1 MGGAA
6 ALRRA
11 SPKNLVQQGH
21 SLVPPDGLAPPQ
33 WAHAMSFP
41 VPAAQL
47 WEYLKP
53 WDAPY
58 IGENTLFRI
67 TGTDGSEVGSKRFI
81 SNTDNTFNFFETL
94 EEFDEETMTVAYRF
108 HEAAPFVGG
117 SRFTIDS
124 TGDASCI
131 VVWTG
136 NPDAGDHLADMKAG
150 HSDFLRTLLTGIR
163 RTFGSAT
170 ILGSTQQG
178 HSLVPPDGL
187 APPQWAQA
195 MSFPD

>member
-11 SPKNLVQQGH
+11 SPKNLVQRGH
-21 SLVPPDGLAPPQ
+21 SLVPADGLAPPQ

-81 SNTDNTFNFFETL
+81 SNTDNTFNFYETL
-94 EEFDEETMTVAYRF
+94 EEYDEETMTVGYRF

-117 SRFTIDS
+117 ARFTID
-124 TGDASCI
+124 TTTDDSCI

-136 NPDAGDHLADMKAG
+136 NPDAGDHIPEMTTG
-150 HSDFLRTLLTGIR
+150 HSDFLRTVLTGIR
-163 RTFGSAT
+163 EQNPWDSFAWSSHRFSLIVAALAFLSSA
-170 ILGSTQQG
+170 G
-178 HSLVPPDGL
+178 
-187 APPQWAQA
+187 AQLQL
-195 MSFPD
+195 F